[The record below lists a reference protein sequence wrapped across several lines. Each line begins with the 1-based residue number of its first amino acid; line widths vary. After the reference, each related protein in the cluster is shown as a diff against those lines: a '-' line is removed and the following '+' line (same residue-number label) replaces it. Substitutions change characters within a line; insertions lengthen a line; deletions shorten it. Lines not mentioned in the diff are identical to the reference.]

1 MITDELKLEISD
13 FSDWCSK
20 NQYLTHYKYATQ
32 LFDKDKASKIH
43 NEFQKVIDSY
53 PLPDDIY
60 MMGPEDNGI
69 KYLSLNSYF
78 IDEDVLI
85 NHLHTKDDPE
95 KEFYRIKNKFT
106 VAIPYFKFRFA
117 DIIEKNLD
125 SDIIASIINERIKQG
140 LTIEELAEKAQI
152 EISLLN
158 KIETRKQTPSLRI
171 LCKIVNALNKHLKL
185 I

>member
-1 MITDELKLEISD
+1 MITEELKTEISN
-13 FSDWCSK
+13 FSKWCAK

-32 LFDKDKASKIH
+32 LFDKDKASKIY

-60 MMGPEDNGI
+60 IMGPEDNGI

-78 IDEDVLI
+78 IDEDILI
-85 NHLHTKDDPE
+85 NHLSSKDEPE

-117 DIIEKNLD
+117 DIIEKNLEN
-125 SDIIASIINERIKQG
+125 DIIASIIHERVKKG
-140 LTIEELAEKAQI
+140 LTVEKLAEKAEI
-152 EISLLN
+152 ETNLLA

-171 LCKIVNALNKHLKL
+171 LYKIVKALNKHLKL